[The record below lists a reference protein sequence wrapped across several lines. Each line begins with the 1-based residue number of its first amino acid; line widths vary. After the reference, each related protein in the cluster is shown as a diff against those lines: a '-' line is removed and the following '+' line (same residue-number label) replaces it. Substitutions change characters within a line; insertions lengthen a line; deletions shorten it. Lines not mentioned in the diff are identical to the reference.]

1 MSDFTKLFVN
11 NRTGKVESIG
21 ATKITALDTR
31 AKNVRVG
38 TAFFPGKD
46 VNFFV
51 SGTQGSKARNEGTL
65 ASFGGDLM
73 VSGALRADFG
83 LSGSLTKLSDGSS
96 YLIAGSNITISSAS
110 NGGVTIAASSGGG
123 DTLVK
128 SVLSDE
134 ANGSTKDYT
143 LPSTPLDETAI
154 SVYVN
159 GILRLSGSGNDY
171 VYDQSN
177 NQVDFALAPASGSI
191 IQAIYTTG
199 SSGSGGGGGSSL
211 WVQNGT
217 NLYPVT
223 LASSVGIGTS
233 TPIARLEVG
242 DGYDGSNALE
252 NISITNDSGAD
263 SALDLIEEAGAASSG
278 FGTANAYGFRIMYD
292 GGVNK
297 LFVKTGNQTTVNNRI
312 AIARDT
318 GLVGI
323 GTDSPGGKLEIET
336 STSDN
341 ADAVVI
347 DANETGPYYG
357 LLVDSEST
365 SRPAIQATGYAGA
378 FLQQDITSG
387 YGLFVYRNISE
398 AGNQP
403 LVMIQDDNTSNTQTT
418 LYVRQDGSGDLV
430 NFLTG
435 SVEVMTVD
443 GTGQMGVGTASPN
456 EKVTVEGAI
465 SLDELAAAPG
475 ATSGYG
481 KIYVKNSDS
490 KLYFKNDSGAEF
502 DLTAAATSGAPT
514 DAQYVVLTANGSLT
528 QERVL
533 TEGDGINITDG
544 GAGAAVTVTVD
555 AATADF
561 DFSGGEL
568 RLEDSVVK
576 SAGAD
581 SGTATPTSHTL
592 TIAGGEG
599 IDTSAGGSTITIAGE
614 DATNSN
620 KGIASFGV
628 LDFTV
633 SAGNVTLGDTILKQ
647 IGGDSGTATAA
658 SHKIDIV
665 GGTNITVTA
674 AGDTVT
680 VSAGVGVK
688 GEVIKQMMSKE
699 SASGITD
706 YTLQNVPSDGDQ
718 VQVYVN
724 GLLMLSGAKFDYVYD
739 VPNNQIDF
747 NVAPQSGSVIQAV
760 YTITGTNVTAA
771 TPLNSVQFND
781 GGFLGGDAAFT
792 FDKSTDTLTVTNVSS
807 SLTRLSTGISYLV
820 AGDNVTITSASNG
833 QVTISSTG
841 GGGGEGVSDFFN
853 STTAGSI
860 FTTGSTAFVGGKSSP
875 DAPSDIGNDVFFFV
889 SGAIGSRGSTTTG
902 SAVFGGDV
910 VVSGTIFGTGTIGT
924 AEDGSYADGLFTDFT
939 SDTPIGIAVDRFN
952 EVLLGLAPSAAPTLD
967 DMGEDETGA
976 DAKLSFGSS
985 NAISSYTD
993 VAPASLSPASSLS
1006 NVDVN
1011 GTYSN
1016 STAGNDIRV
1025 ACFNGSEVITGKL
1038 NDDVAA
1044 DSPNYP
1050 ADAFG
1055 DGNQGTLK
1063 LFVNNNS
1070 TEVHSINLSSFGSG
1084 NDLNS
1089 NSSGFKDMSAADPG
1103 RFSDGTEFSTFI
1115 HRTGSFQVG
1124 TADQRNGWNYARVVH
1139 TVGGTDRTTNYVT
1152 WVNDSNAN
1160 ALASAG
1166 DAFDTLSM
1174 TGNKDLSGVKYNTAG
1189 TAQYRI
1195 RVTNAYR
1202 NVYSTSN
1209 ITFNGTNCTVSSQAF
1224 PSINTGAGE
1233 DETKVLHITGSATIN
1248 ADPLLNESIAV
1259 STNVPHPLKSNL
1271 AGAGSQTIAG
1281 ILLYNLSNT
1290 STTTSETFRAENY
1303 RKISGSYDA
1312 QADVTTAGNAW
1323 DSSKHM
1329 SGSNAG
1335 HSDGLLFYDSRLRAP
1350 RQGAVSGDFRNSAD
1364 GGSIANGPSD
1374 NVNYSGITSG
1384 TRTFYRY
1391 FENTS
1396 GGSKTGF
1403 ALTANGS
1410 GTIVSNGTSLGT
1422 GNITIMVKLP
1432 TTSAGQSTGWMDLAL
1447 PFATGQV
1454 SDGDGCLEGSFD
1466 SSLNATNTVTFGT
1479 VFVQDGEYV
1488 MVKVLADASYTGSV
1502 SQLSVSWS

>member
-51 SGTQGSKARNEGTL
+51 SGVQGSKVRNEGTL

-96 YLIAGSNITISSAS
+96 YLIAGSNVTISSAS
-110 NGGVTIAASSGGG
+110 NGGVTIAASSGG

-134 ANGSTKDYT
+134 SNGSTKDYA

-171 VYDQSN
+171 VYDQPN
-177 NQVDFALAPASGSI
+177 NQVDFTLAPASGSI

-199 SSGSGGGGGSSL
+199 SVGSGGGGGSSL

-233 TPIARLEVG
+233 APIARLEVG

-263 SALDLIEEAGAASSG
+263 SALDLIEEAGGNSSG
-278 FGTANAYGFRIMYD
+278 FGTANAYGFRVMYD

-312 AIARDT
+312 AISRDT

-323 GTDSPGGKLEIET
+323 GTDSPTTKLEIKT
-336 STSDN
+336 VNSDN
-341 ADAVVI
+341 VGALKI
-347 DANETGPYYG
+347 DADETGYVA
-357 LLVDSEST
+357 LEIDSESVFYP
-365 SRPAIQATGYAGA
+365 SIYSKGIGPAY
-378 FLQQDITSG
+378 LEQDISSG
-387 YGLFVYRNISE
+387 YGLYVTRNIAE
-398 AGNQP
+398 AGSNP
-403 LVMIQDDNTSNTQTT
+403 LVRFVDDNASNTQTT
-418 LYVRQDGSGDLV
+418 LYVKQDGTGDLV

-490 KLYFKNDSGAEF
+490 KLYFKNDTGTEF

-533 TEGDGINITDG
+533 TEGDGISITDG

-576 SAGAD
+576 SAGSD

-599 IDTSAGGSTITIAGE
+599 IDTSGAGSTITIAGE

-633 SAGNVTLGDTILKQ
+633 SAGNVTLGDSIVKQ
-647 IGGDSGTATAA
+647 IGSDSGTATGA

-665 GGTNITVTA
+665 GGSNITVTA
-674 AGDTVT
+674 TGDTVT

-699 SASGITD
+699 SAAGVTD
-706 YTLQNVPSDGDQ
+706 YTLQNNPSDGDQ

-724 GLLMLSGAKFDYVYD
+724 GLLMLSGTRFDYVYD
-739 VPNNQIDF
+739 EPNNQIDF
-747 NVAPQSGSVIQAV
+747 NVSPQSGSVIQSV
-760 YTITGTNVTAA
+760 YTITGSNITAA
-771 TPLNSVQFND
+771 LPLNSVQFND

-792 FDKSTDTLTVTNVSS
+792 FDKAADTLTVTNVSS

-820 AGDNVTITSASNG
+820 AGDNVTITSASSG

-841 GGGGEGVSDFFN
+841 GGGSGGGVSDFFT

-875 DAPSDIGNDVFFFV
+875 DAPADIGNDVFFFV
-889 SGAIGSRGSTTTG
+889 SGAIDCRSDLTG
-902 SAVFGGDV
+902 SSVFGGDV
-910 VVSGTIFGTGTIGT
+910 VISGTLNAEKGVGTLATATTVVHVSASNAPVSGSVLVAKSSTEAAWQQAIVFGEQPTGTKNGANVTFNLANAAINNTDLMFFVNGLLQLSGAANDYT
-924 AEDGSYADGLFTDFT
+924 LTGSE
-939 SDTPIGIAVDRFN
+939 INFN
-952 EVLLGLAPSAAPTLD
+952 PGLAPFA
-967 DMGEDETGA
+967 
-976 DAKLSFGSS
+976 
-985 NAISSYTD
+985 
-993 VAPASLSPASSLS
+993 
-1006 NVDVN
+1006 
-1011 GTYSN
+1011 
-1016 STAGNDIRV
+1016 
-1025 ACFNGSEVITGKL
+1025 
-1038 NDDVAA
+1038 DDV
-1044 DSPNYP
+1044 
-1050 ADAFG
+1050 
-1055 DGNQGTLK
+1055 
-1063 LFVNNNS
+1063 
-1070 TEVHSINLSSFGSG
+1070 
-1084 NDLNS
+1084 
-1089 NSSGFKDMSAADPG
+1089 
-1103 RFSDGTEFSTFI
+1103 
-1115 HRTGSFQVG
+1115 
-1124 TADQRNGWNYARVVH
+1124 
-1139 TVGGTDRTTNYVT
+1139 
-1152 WVNDSNAN
+1152 
-1160 ALASAG
+1160 
-1166 DAFDTLSM
+1166 
-1174 TGNKDLSGVKYNTAG
+1174 
-1189 TAQYRI
+1189 
-1195 RVTNAYR
+1195 
-1202 NVYSTSN
+1202 
-1209 ITFNGTNCTVSSQAF
+1209 
-1224 PSINTGAGE
+1224 
-1233 DETKVLHITGSATIN
+1233 
-1248 ADPLLNESIAV
+1248 
-1259 STNVPHPLKSNL
+1259 
-1271 AGAGSQTIAG
+1271 
-1281 ILLYNLSNT
+1281 
-1290 STTTSETFRAENY
+1290 
-1303 RKISGSYDA
+1303 
-1312 QADVTTAGNAW
+1312 
-1323 DSSKHM
+1323 
-1329 SGSNAG
+1329 
-1335 HSDGLLFYDSRLRAP
+1335 
-1350 RQGAVSGDFRNSAD
+1350 
-1364 GGSIANGPSD
+1364 
-1374 NVNYSGITSG
+1374 
-1384 TRTFYRY
+1384 
-1391 FENTS
+1391 
-1396 GGSKTGF
+1396 
-1403 ALTANGS
+1403 LTAIYRPDPHS
-1410 GTIVSNGTSLGT
+1410 
-1422 GNITIMVKLP
+1422 
-1432 TTSAGQSTGWMDLAL
+1432 
-1447 PFATGQV
+1447 
-1454 SDGDGCLEGSFD
+1454 
-1466 SSLNATNTVTFGT
+1466 
-1479 VFVQDGEYV
+1479 
-1488 MVKVLADASYTGSV
+1488 
-1502 SQLSVSWS
+1502 